1 MSAIV
6 KSIKSFIKQ
15 IDMLLLI
22 SALIATIFGLVLI
35 LSATKSYNTYSF
47 IKTQSVAIAV
57 GVAIYLILSWIDI
70 ETMSNYWKYI
80 YALNI
85 ILIGSLYFFGV
96 GAVDTGNKSWIR
108 FGALGGI
115 QPAEIGKILFI
126 VTLSSH
132 MYKLRNE
139 INSIS
144 SIIKLC
150 IHVLI
155 PVAMIILISED
166 MGMAVV
172 YVMIFLIMAFCAGIK
187 LRYFLGAGALAGIS
201 APFIWNYFLKDYQ
214 KLRVLVVFNPELDP
228 LGKGYHAIQSKIA
241 LGAGQLFGRG
251 LFQGTQTQYGY
262 LPAKHT
268 DFIFAVAGEELGLIG
283 CLGIVAILT
292 IIILRCLQTASK
304 SYNTPTYIACIGIAG
319 MLIFQTFENIGMCLG
334 IMPIIGL
341 TLPFFS
347 YGGSSII
354 TMFAAI
360 GLVSSARMR
369 AKPAWLSK

>member
-1 MSAIV
+1 MSSIV
-6 KSIKSFIKQ
+6 KSIKNFIKQ
-15 IDMLLLI
+15 IDMLLLAF
-22 SALIATIFGLVLI
+22 ALIASIFGLILI

-57 GVAIYLILSWIDI
+57 GVVIYLVLSWIDI
-70 ETMSNYWKYI
+70 DTITNYWKYI
-80 YALNI
+80 YVLNI
-85 ILIGSLYFFGV
+85 ILIGSLYFFGT
-96 GAVDTGNKSWIR
+96 GAADTGNRAWIR
-108 FGALGGI
+108 FSMFGGI
-115 QPAEIGKILFI
+115 QPAELGKVLFI

-139 INSIS
+139 INSVL

-150 IHVLI
+150 IHALI
-155 PVAMIILISED
+155 PIAMIILISDD

-172 YVMIFLIMAFCAGIK
+172 YAMIFIIMAFCAGIK
-187 LRYFLGAGALAGIS
+187 LRYFLGAGALACLS

-214 KLRVLVVFNPELDP
+214 KLRILVVFNPELDP

-241 LGAGQLFGRG
+241 LGAGQFFGRG
-251 LFQGTQTQYGY
+251 LFRGTQTQYGY

-283 CLGIVAILT
+283 CLCIVAILT
-292 IIILRCLQTASK
+292 VIILRCLQIASK
-304 SYNTPTYIACIGIAG
+304 SYNTPTYLVCIGVAG

-347 YGGSSII
+347 CGGSSIM
-354 TMFAAI
+354 TVFAVI

-369 AKPAWLSK
+369 AKPTWLSK